1 MNKWFVVILVLLGL
15 TSCTKKDKYYYE
27 LHPYKL
33 QQAIS
38 YCRDKQSHSV
48 TCNQLRALANQ
59 MNHLA
64 YQLQANPQQFGAK
77 ILALQEHLVRQQE
90 QLKKGSNDEGLQA
103 EIKQNKRDLKTHLAV
118 VKWLESPAS

>member
-1 MNKWFVVILVLLGL
+1 MNKWLVAILVILGV

-27 LHPYKL
+27 SHPYKL

-38 YCRDKQSHSV
+38 YCRDKQSDSV

-64 YQLQANPQQFGAK
+64 YQLQGNPQQFGAK
-77 ILALQEHLVRQQE
+77 ILALQERIIRQQE
-90 QLKKGSNDEGLQA
+90 QLKKGSNDESLQA
-103 EIKQNKRDLKTHLAV
+103 DINQNKRDLKIHLAV